1 MARFA
6 IGLILLFSATAASA
20 QTDFGIRSV
29 SGQRTIVRVGVAEK
43 AAQRDS
49 DTVQAR
55 VGPEPALGSRAHSQ
69 QASWTP
75 LVRGSGTLNAAAS
88 LGSSWGQVTSTYRTP
103 SHNRAV
109 GGVRNSFHLRGRAID
124 IARRPGVTHSMI
136 AAAFRNAGYRLVES
150 LDEGDHSHFAFA
162 FNGDGTRMA
171 SNVPSK
177 SELTKWGVVT
187 VSSAL
192 LR

>member
-1 MARFA
+1 MHRFA
-6 IGLILLFSATAASA
+6 IGLLLLSTAAAASA
-20 QTDFGIRSV
+20 ETDFGIRTV
-29 SGQRTIVRVGVAEK
+29 SGERAIVRVGVAEK
-43 AAQRDS
+43 AAARDS
-49 DTVQAR
+49 DTTQTR
-55 VGPEPALGSRAHSQ
+55 VGPEPAASPVHAQ

-75 LVRGSGTLNAAAS
+75 LRGSSGSLNAAAS
-88 LGSSWGQVTSTYRTP
+88 LGSSWGRVTSTYRSP
-103 SHNRAV
+103 EHNRAV
-109 GGVRNSFHLRGRAID
+109 GGVRNSYHLRGRAID

-162 FNGDGTRMA
+162 FNGEAMRVA
-171 SNVPSK
+171 SVPTK
-177 SELTKWGVVT
+177 SEMTKWGVVT